1 MRLRLASCKKL
12 LIRFCCSFI
21 LLSIASALILRF
33 VPPPLTPLMVIR
45 GMEGLIAGKGF
56 AIKKQWQPL
65 QRISPYLIQAV
76 IASEDQK
83 FLSHSGFDL
92 EAIAKAYTSNNKGR
106 KLRGAST
113 ISQQTAKNLFLWPTS
128 SYLRKAIEVYFTLL
142 LELVWDKERIMEVY
156 LNVAEFGPEIYGAE
170 EASRTFF
177 HTHADKL
184 TTREAAMLAAVL
196 PAPRRWNAAHPTA
209 YLLQRR
215 RWIMQQMRTIGPIDL
230 D

>member
-215 RWIMQQMRTIGPIDL
+215 RWIMQQMRTIGPINL